1 MAARCTVECQTRWE
15 VRRPLAVRGC
25 ILAKSS
31 DWPVN
36 QRGYG
41 RTAGGQAASCHGSVI
56 WVVARRRPSEG
67 AAFCGIGNP
76 VEATRAGILL

>member
-1 MAARCTVECQTRWE
+1 MGGKKATRRARLHFGE
-15 VRRPLAVRGC
+15 
-25 ILAKSS
+25 SS